1 MYEIVILFALTG
13 DSGNS
18 GGPLIDLDGFVVGV
32 CSLKVGTDVMRIQI
46 KSAFAI

>member
-18 GGPLIDLDGFVVGV
+18 GGPLIDLDGFVVGI
-32 CSLKVGTDVMRIQI
+32 CSLKVGPDVMCIRR
-46 KSAFAI
+46 KTAFAI